1 MIRDYTEYM
10 SIENCNMTYSKE
22 DFTMDGTPCHCK
34 GSSILSKKVHPF
46 RGGMNCDQTILIK
59 IIKTSVFI

>member
-34 GSSILSKKVHPF
+34 GSSILSKKAHP
-46 RGGMNCDQTILIK
+46 
-59 IIKTSVFI
+59 